1 MRFSSVLTPLS
12 VALGLSISLAACT
25 PKGPPSAAQRE
36 GIAGVQGSA
45 ERSAREGQNATIEGV
60 VTLAWPDGNGG
71 GFVQSLNPDADPAT
85 SEGVFVIPAGG
96 LSPLAVGQHIRAEG
110 VVGESGQGAMLT
122 TIANAQITL
131 MGSAPLP
138 DPLRLAETPTS
149 PAAWEALE
157 GMRVRFDG
165 PLTVTGNEN
174 LGRFGEV
181 ALVAGPRLFTP
192 TEQVLPG
199 EAAKERREQNTARR
213 LVLDDGAPNEHPTTV
228 TWLPEP
234 LSNAAP
240 LRAGSTLS
248 GVVGVVDHRFG
259 GYRLQA
265 SHAVESVVHAE
276 RPEAPKVEGDVRIA
290 GMNLLN
296 LFNGDGRGGGFPT
309 ERGAQNAEAYQRQLA
324 KHVATITA
332 LNPHLIAAQ
341 ELEND
346 GFGAESAIRELAKA
360 LNDAQPGARWQP
372 VVTSEA
378 PGTDSISVGLLYR
391 ADVLTTVGAPAL
403 LTNGPFAYGSRPPLA
418 QTFRSGAGPLFT
430 AVSVHFK
437 SKGGCPEAEGKNRD
451 QGDGQAC
458 FNAQR
463 VDSTTALADW
473 LATDPTRSG
482 SPLTVVL
489 GDFNA
494 YAMEDPMRL
503 MRERGWQDPL
513 NGEGSYSFV
522 FDSQAGRL
530 DHAMLS
536 PELAALLKGAAKWH
550 SNSDEA
556 LAFAYNGPLGQDRQ
570 ATPWRSS
577 DHDPMILGFQLG
589 KAIEA
594 AR

>member
-1 MRFSSVLTPLS
+1 MRLSSVLTPLS

-25 PKGPPSAAQRE
+25 PKGPPSAAQGE
-36 GIAGVQGSA
+36 GIAGVQGTG

-71 GFVQSLNPDADPAT
+71 GFVQSLSPDADPAT

-96 LSPLAVGQHIRAEG
+96 LPALEAGQRIRAEG

-199 EAAKERREQNTARR
+199 EEAKERREQNAARR
-213 LVLDDGAPNEHPTTV
+213 LVLDDGAPNENPTTV

-265 SHAVESVVHAE
+265 SHAVESVVHAG

-296 LFNGDGRGGGFPT
+296 LFNGDGHGGGFPT

-346 GFGAESAIRELAKA
+346 GFGAESAIRQLAKA

-418 QTFRSGAGPLFT
+418 QTFRLGAGPLFT

-463 VDSTTALADW
+463 VESTTALADW

-556 LAFAYNGPLGQDRQ
+556 LAFAYNGPLGRAEQ

-589 KAIEA
+589 KAAEA

>member
-1 MRFSSVLTPLS
+1 MRFSSALTPLS

-25 PKGPPSAAQRE
+25 PKGPPSAAQAD
-36 GIAGVQGSA
+36 GIAGVQGNA
-45 ERSAREGQNATIEGV
+45 ERSAQEGQNAMIEGV

-71 GFVQSLNPDADPAT
+71 GFVQSLSPDADPAT

-138 DPLRLAETPTS
+138 DPLRLAEMPTS
-149 PAAWEALE
+149 AAAWEALE

-199 EAAKERREQNTARR
+199 EAAKERREQNAARR
-213 LVLDDGAPNEHPTTV
+213 LVLDDGAPNENPGAV

-265 SHAVESVVHAE
+265 SHAVESVVHAA

-418 QTFRSGAGPLFT
+418 QTFRLGAGPLFT

-451 QGDGQAC
+451 QGDGQGC

-463 VDSTTALADW
+463 VDSMAALADW

-522 FDSQAGRL
+522 FDAQAGRL

-556 LAFAYNGPLGQDRQ
+556 LAFAYNGPLGQDKQ

-589 KAIEA
+589 KAAEA

>member
-1 MRFSSVLTPLS
+1 MRFAPVIAPLS

-25 PKGPPSAAQRE
+25 PKGPPSSAQAE
-36 GIAGVQGSA
+36 GIAGVQGNA
-45 ERSAREGQNATIEGV
+45 ERSAQEGQNAKIEGV

-71 GFVQSLNPDADPAT
+71 GFVQSLSPDADPAT

-96 LSPLAVGQHIRAEG
+96 LRPLAVGQHIRAEG

-138 DPLRLAETPTS
+138 DPLRLAEMPTS
-149 PAAWEALE
+149 AAAWEALE

-199 EAAKERREQNTARR
+199 DSAKARREQNAARR
-213 LVLDDGAPNEHPTTV
+213 LVLDDGAPNENPTTV

-296 LFNGDGRGGGFPT
+296 LFNGDGRGGGYPT

-332 LNPHLIAAQ
+332 LNPQLIAAQ

-403 LTNGPFAYGSRPPLA
+403 LTNGPAARADLPLRRRP
-418 QTFRSGAGPLFT
+418 
-430 AVSVHFK
+430 SVH
-437 SKGGCPEAEGKNRD
+437 R
-451 QGDGQAC
+451 
-458 FNAQR
+458 
-463 VDSTTALADW
+463 
-473 LATDPTRSG
+473 
-482 SPLTVVL
+482 
-489 GDFNA
+489 
-494 YAMEDPMRL
+494 
-503 MRERGWQDPL
+503 RER
-513 NGEGSYSFV
+513 
-522 FDSQAGRL
+522 
-530 DHAMLS
+530 
-536 PELAALLKGAAKWH
+536 ALQ
-550 SNSDEA
+550 E
-556 LAFAYNGPLGQDRQ
+556 
-570 ATPWRSS
+570 
-577 DHDPMILGFQLG
+577 
-589 KAIEA
+589 
-594 AR
+594 

>member
-1 MRFSSVLTPLS
+1 M
-12 VALGLSISLAACT
+12 
-25 PKGPPSAAQRE
+25 
-36 GIAGVQGSA
+36 QGNG
-45 ERSAREGQNATIEGV
+45 ERSPFEGKPATIEGV
-60 VTLAWPDGNGG
+60 VTLAWSDDNGG
-71 GFVQSLNPDADPAT
+71 GFVQSLTADADADT

-96 LSPLAVGQHIRAEG
+96 VPPLEVGQHIRADG
-110 VVGESGQGAMLT
+110 LVGESGEGAMLT
-122 TIANAQITL
+122 TLANAQITVL
-131 MGSAPLP
+131 GSVPLP
-138 DPLRLAETPTS
+138 EPQLLSAMPS
-149 PAAWEALE
+149 NAAAWEALE
-157 GMRVRFDG
+157 GMRVRLAV
-165 PLTVTGNEN
+165 PLTVSGNGN

-181 ALVAGPRLFTP
+181 TLAAGPRLFTP
-192 TEQVLPG
+192 TEQVAPG
-199 EAAKERREQNTARR
+199 DAAKARREENAARR
-213 LVLDDGAPNEHPTTV
+213 LVLDDGAPNENPSSV
-228 TWLPEP
+228 AWLPEP
-234 LSNAAP
+234 VSNAAP
-240 LRAGSTLS
+240 LRAGTTVS

-259 GYRLQA
+259 GYRLHATQ
-265 SHAVESVVHAE
+265 AVEAVVQAE
-276 RPEAPKVEGDVRIA
+276 RPAPPQVQGNVRIA

-309 ERGAQNAEAYQRQLA
+309 DRGAKTAEAYQRQLA

-332 LNPHLIAAQ
+332 LDPHVIAAQ
-341 ELEND
+341 EVEND
-346 GFGAESAIRELAKA
+346 GFGAESAIRALAKA

-372 VVTSEA
+372 VVTREA
-378 PGTDSISVGLLYR
+378 PGTDSISVALLYR

-418 QTFRSGAGPLFT
+418 QTFRLGAGPLFT

-463 VDSTTALADW
+463 LESNRALADW

-503 MRERGWQDPL
+503 MRERGWLDPL
-513 NGEGSYSFV
+513 SGEASYSFV
-522 FDSQAGRL
+522 FDAQAGRL

-536 PELAALLKGAAKWH
+536 PQMAALLKGAAKWH

-556 LAFAYNGPLGQDRQ
+556 LVFAYDGAQGQAVQ

-577 DHDPMILGFQLG
+577 DHDPMLLGFDLG
-589 KAIEA
+589 KAPEA